1 MIVARSRVMLLKI
14 LLGLAS
20 FMAIHSLTMMHMC
33 HVGLKCDNS
42 SEMMSECLEMISS
55 NYSAWCVSAALAFA
69 MVLICC
75 LSMIFGTACRNR
87 L

>member
-1 MIVARSRVMLLKI
+1 MIVVRSRVMILKI
-14 LLGLAS
+14 LFGLAS

-42 SEMMSECLEMISS
+42 SETASKCLEMISS

-69 MVLICC
+69 MVLLCFF
-75 LSMIFGTACRNR
+75 SMIFRR
-87 L
+87 FK

>member
-1 MIVARSRVMLLKI
+1 MIVARSRVMILKI

-42 SEMMSECLEMISS
+42 SEMTSECLEMISS

-75 LSMIFGTACRNR
+75 LSMISRRFK
-87 L
+87 